1 MRILFI
7 SIFMLVAGGLSA
19 LDMTMR
25 EVFRQ
30 MPDSLLPYLSE
41 NNRLDFIDF
50 MDSKMNAEVS
60 NALGGKS
67 RMVKLTDTYTAISL
81 NEASTLEMCLLP
93 VSEPVDSA
101 SHIVCLVYTY
111 GKESRES
118 TVSFYSLRWRALQSS
133 DYITWP
139 EAGMYE
145 ARLDDNVLRL
155 TLVPATLLDMPAD
168 EEQKTIEKHLI
179 FLKWEGRYIN
189 AS

>member
-7 SIFMLVAGGLSA
+7 SIFMLLASA
-19 LDMTMR
+19 VSAQDVTMR

-30 MPDSLLPYLSE
+30 MPASLLPYLSE

-67 RMVKLTDTYTAISL
+67 RMLKLTDTYAAVSL
-81 NEASTLEMCLLP
+81 NEASTMEMCLLP
-93 VSEPVDSA
+93 VSVPVDSA
-101 SHIVCLVYTY
+101 SHIVCLVRTY

-118 TVSFYSLRWRALQSS
+118 TVSFYSLRWRALKSS

-139 EAGMYE
+139 ESDMYE
-145 ARLDDNVLRL
+145 ARLDDAGARL
-155 TLVPATLLDMPAD
+155 TLVPASLLDMPAD
-168 EEQKTIEKHLI
+168 EEQKTIEKPST
-179 FLKWEGRYIN
+179 FLKWEGRFVKID
-189 AS
+189 